1 MCPFCPSKRLI
12 TVGAVSR
19 TRLLDAREILYPS
32 LVRSASR
39 IFLLVSAL
47 SSCAPERAPETSQD
61 DWLVYGGD
69 KANTKATVLAHID
82 RDNVDELSIVWRWES
97 LSNDLDLATRGLRR
111 FTYQST
117 PLAIDGIL
125 YATTELSQVAA
136 VDGATGETLWS
147 FDPLAHESGAAA
159 HNAFMHR
166 GLSYWGGDGAAR
178 LILGT
183 VDGRLI
189 ALDPKDG
196 KPIVSFGERG
206 TVDLTKGLR
215 REVEPNVYSISSPP
229 LLVNDV
235 IVVGSSITDANPT
248 KQRAPGDVRG
258 FDVRTG
264 ERLWVFHS
272 IPQPGEIG
280 HDTWEDGSWEYT
292 GNTNVWTIMSA
303 DEELGYVY
311 LPFSTPTNDWYGGHR
326 PGDNLFAESL
336 VCLDARTGKRV
347 WHFQIV
353 HHGVWDYDL
362 PAAPN
367 LADIEVDGRTV
378 KAVAQITKQG
388 FVFVF
393 DRVTGEPVW
402 PIEERPVPQSSVPGE
417 KTSQTQPFP
426 TRPAPFEQ
434 QGLTEDD
441 LIDFTPELEDAA
453 RELVRAYDIGPMYTP
468 PTERGVIQMPGAL
481 GGANWTGAAL
491 DTSTNV
497 LYIPSL
503 TRPYLVKVVPPGPG
517 ESDVRYRFDVSRWL
531 GLQNGLPFWKP
542 PYGRITAIDLDT
554 GDHVWQVPLGKGP
567 TNHPALRDLN
577 LPRLGWPNRGAP
589 LLVGDLLFIG
599 QFPNHFSHMAS
610 LVGGGMA
617 DEGSE
622 EMYRFHPSF
631 YAFDKTTGE
640 LVWEM
645 ELPANVTGAPMTYV
659 AGGKQFIVFAV
670 GGIFETSELIALA
683 VED

>member
-1 MCPFCPSKRLI
+1 MRLVESS
-12 TVGAVSR
+12 TSGVL
-19 TRLLDAREILYPS
+19 T
-32 LVRSASR
+32 
-39 IFLLVSAL
+39 LLVASLL
-47 SSCAPERAPETSQD
+47 SCLPATSPEPPSGN
-61 DWLVYGGD
+61 WLVYGGD
-69 KANTKATVLAHID
+69 KANTKATTLAQIE
-82 RDNVDELSIVWRWES
+82 RSNLDELAIAWRWKS
-97 LSNDLDLATRGLRR
+97 LSNDVDLASMALLR

-136 VDGATGETLWS
+136 IDGASGKTIWS
-147 FDPLAHESGAAA
+147 FDPLAYESGAAA
-159 HNAFMHR
+159 HGLFMHR
-166 GLSYWGGDGAAR
+166 GLSYWSDAGDER

-183 VDGRLI
+183 VDGRLM
-189 ALDPKDG
+189 ALDPRNG
-196 KPIVSFGERG
+196 QPVVSFGERG
-206 TVDLTKGLR
+206 TVDLTQGLR

-229 LLVNDV
+229 ILVNDV
-235 IVVGSSITDANPT
+235 IVVGSSITDARPT
-248 KQRAPGDVRG
+248 QQRAPGDVRG

-264 ERLWVFHS
+264 EQLWVFHS
-272 IPQPGEIG
+272 IPQPGELG
-280 HDTWEDGSWEYT
+280 HETWEDGSWQYT

-311 LPFSTPTNDWYGGHR
+311 LPFSTPTDDWYGGHR

-336 VCLDARTGKRV
+336 VCLDAGTGERV

-367 LADIEVDGRTV
+367 LVDIEVDGRPV

-388 FVFVF
+388 FVYVF

-402 PIEERPVPQSSVPGE
+402 PIEEKPVPQSTVPGE
-417 KTSQTQPFP
+417 RTSPTQPFP
-426 TRPAPFEQ
+426 SRPAPFER

-441 LIDFTPELEDAA
+441 LIDFTPELRNAA
-453 RELVRAYDIGPMYTP
+453 LELVRSYDVGPLYTP
-468 PTERGVIQMPGAL
+468 PTQRGLIQMPGAI
-481 GGANWTGAAL
+481 GGANWTGAAF
-491 DTSTNV
+491 DRSTNI
-497 LYIPSL
+497 LYIPSIS
-503 TRPYLVKVVPPGPG
+503 RPYLVKLVPPDPG
-517 ESDVRYRFDVSRWL
+517 ASDVSYWFDVTRWL
-531 GLQNGLPFWKP
+531 GLPNGLPFWKP

-554 GDHVWQVPLGKGP
+554 GEHVWQVPLGEGP
-567 TNHPALRDLN
+567 RDHAALRNLN

-599 QFPNHFSHMAS
+599 QFPNHFTHVAA
-610 LVGGGMA
+610 LVGGGVT
-617 DEGSE
+617 DEAQE

-645 ELPANVTGAPMTYV
+645 ELPANVTGAPMTYL

-683 VED
+683 VENES